1 MTLPAL
7 AFWIPKLYALRK
19 PGSEGTG
26 LSGGGRPA
34 GELAM
39 EPEQLEKY
47 RAALEAKQAELVE
60 LLRRR
65 EGIAIEKA
73 ADALDEVRL
82 AADRELMIH
91 TLDRESLR
99 LREVRA
105 ALKRIEEGSYG
116 ICMSC
121 EAPIPNK
128 RLEAVPWAAYCVRCQ
143 EAVDGQRGREPGAEV
158 LEEFLGERV

>member
-1 MTLPAL
+1 VE
-7 AFWIPKLYALRK
+7 PKAI
-19 PGSEGTG
+19 
-26 LSGGGRPA
+26 
-34 GELAM
+34 
-39 EPEQLEKY
+39 EKY

-91 TLDRESLR
+91 TLDRESHR
-99 LREVRA
+99 LREVRN
-105 ALKRIEEGSYG
+105 ALARIEEGSYG
-116 ICMSC
+116 ICLGC
-121 EAPIPNK
+121 GEAIPAK

-143 EAVDGQRGREPGAEV
+143 EAVDARRAAEGPDAALEQF
-158 LEEFLGERV
+158 LEEPV